1 VLYHGSIVPARLP
14 PAVLEALARL
24 PPGSRL
30 RVVGYETLGNTGY
43 VGRLQE
49 AARRL
54 GVGDRVQFLAPMP
67 RRELLRCS
75 LECDVGLALM
85 PTASPNLNEQTMAGA
100 SNKPFDYLACG
111 LAVLV
116 SDLPDWRRLY
126 VAPGYGLACD
136 PGDPASIAG
145 ALRWFLEHP
154 GETRAMGERGRRRI
168 AAEWNYETQFAP
180 VFRRLTGVSAGASEW
195 DA

>member
-14 PAVLEALARL
+14 ATVLGALARL
-24 PPGSRL
+24 PAGGRL
-30 RVVGYETLGNTGY
+30 RVVGYETPGNEGY
-43 VGRLQE
+43 VGQLQE
-49 AARRL
+49 AARRVGIGDWIEVL
-54 GVGDRVQFLAPMP
+54 GAIPS
-67 RRELLRCS
+67 RRELFERCRQ
-75 LECDVGLALM
+75 CDVGLALM
-85 PTASPNLNEQTMAGA
+85 PLASSHFNERTMAGA

-126 VAPGYGLACD
+126 VEPGYGLACD
-136 PGDPASIAG
+136 PGDPESIAA

-180 VFRRLTGVSAGASEW
+180 VLRQMTDGAMGA
-195 DA
+195 DG